1 MPLILTAEYD
11 LLKPEGALHAFFSV
25 ADGMVHSTKAHK
37 DIAEFV
43 KSTGPEG
50 GGALLSRAY
59 AES

>member
-11 LLKPEGALHAFFSV
+11 LLKPEGALYAFFSV

-50 GGALLSRAY
+50 GGVRY
-59 AES
+59 